1 MTHDMVDRLI
11 ERLPETPSILGRER
25 YFNSA
30 VLVPLVDLDGE
41 PHLLFEKRA
50 EGIRQA
56 AEVCFPGGM
65 HDPLVDKTC
74 RETAVRETIEE
85 LGIPRESISVLGQF
99 DTLVASIG
107 ATVDAFLGRLGIRSL
122 DELSVN
128 AQEVAQVFTL
138 PLSFFVRT
146 PPETYMVR
154 MVVEPC
160 YTDRNGNAVVLLPAK
175 DLGLPPMYHKP
186 WGKAR
191 HRILVYKTDF
201 GVIWGITAE
210 IIHDMVTRINRPDE
224 P

>member
-1 MTHDMVDRLI
+1 MTHDMIDRLI
-11 ERLPETPSILGRER
+11 ERLPVTPHILGRER

-30 VLVPLVDLDGE
+30 VLVPLVDRDGE

-56 AEVCFPGGM
+56 SEICFPGGM
-65 HDPLVDKTC
+65 HDPKVDTSC
-74 RETAVRETIEE
+74 RETALRETMEE
-85 LGIPRESISVLGQF
+85 LGLTRERITVLGRF

-107 ATVDAFLGRLGIRSL
+107 ATVDAFLGRLDIRGL
-122 DELSVN
+122 DALSVN
-128 AQEVAQVFTL
+128 TEEVAQVFTL

-160 YTDRNGNAVVLLPAK
+160 YTDRNGNTVVLLPAK